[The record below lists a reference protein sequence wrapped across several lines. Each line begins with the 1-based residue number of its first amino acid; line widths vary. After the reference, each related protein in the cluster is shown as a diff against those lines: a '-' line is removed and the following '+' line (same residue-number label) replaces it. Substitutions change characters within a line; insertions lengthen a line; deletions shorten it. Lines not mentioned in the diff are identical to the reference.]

1 VTDAREGRV
10 SVAQWSLE
18 TLCFEYAS
26 PIQAPQFFIGRESQK
41 DVWVTSLDQRKKIL
55 VTNMVKEEFKDIELH
70 DGGGL
75 NLMVIRDT
83 QSSRKIDFLG
93 SGEYFFLT
101 FGFKD
106 VQCHCGLASIEDL
119 RGGRVI
125 T

>member
-1 VTDAREGRV
+1 
-10 SVAQWSLE
+10 
-18 TLCFEYAS
+18 
-26 PIQAPQFFIGRESQK
+26 
-41 DVWVTSLDQRKKIL
+41 L

-106 VQCHCGLASIEDL
+106 VQRLFVVIFNALQSHPKAVIHEHCSSPAIFLYFAG
-119 RGGRVI
+119 
-125 T
+125 